1 MADDGETVITPSTYL
16 GRQVLAVPSVGGRLR
31 SALNYKWIVVT
42 ITVALIVVGCV
53 PGKILDEKKI
63 VDSLEGN

>member
-1 MADDGETVITPSTYL
+1 MVITLSTYL
-16 GRQVLAVPSVGGRLR
+16 GRQVLAVPSVGGWLR
-31 SALNYKWIVVT
+31 SVLNYKWIVVT
-42 ITVALIVVGCV
+42 IAVALIVVGCV